1 MEGITDARRFLSA
14 LRCTANTKP
23 VVIIK
28 SGNGAAAS
36 RAAATHSGTLI
47 GSDEVFDAALR
58 RTGAVRV
65 NTFVQLFSAAK
76 CLASRYRPVGPR
88 LAIISNGG
96 GPGVLAADWLAQLGL
111 QLGVPGADA
120 AQALAPALPPHATLT
135 DLLDLSEE
143 AGAEHYAAAI
153 RSCAQD
159 ANIDGLLVITR
170 PS

>member
-111 QLGVPGADA
+111 QLGVPGAEA
-120 AQALAPALPPHATLT
+120 AQALAPP
-135 DLLDLSEE
+135 
-143 AGAEHYAAAI
+143 AAARHAH
-153 RSCAQD
+153 RSARPVRRSRRRTLRRRHPFVCAGCQSM
-159 ANIDGLLVITR
+159 ACW
-170 PS
+170 